1 MHAFCNSARNFPDVR
16 TLPTFPILS
25 RRSHVAVSADFNQE
39 DRKEIEYEKSLQY
52 FFLEETG
59 THIHPRAP
67 PNHSSTLHSSI
78 FLSHPLLQGE
88 NIHGMR
94 SITTFYIT
102 FNVISTALPLASTS
116 SHCTHSRRRR
126 EKGVEVGSSV
136 SIPFSFIR
144 DGRCKN
150 FIPPFPQLPP
160 KREGSDG
167 SLSRCRGRLRRQ
179 SSSAGA

>member
-52 FFLEETG
+52 FLLEETG
-59 THIHPRAP
+59 THIHPRA

-102 FNVISTALPLASTS
+102 FNVIATALPPASTS
-116 SHCTHSRRRR
+116 SL
-126 EKGVEVGSSV
+126 K
-136 SIPFSFIR
+136 
-144 DGRCKN
+144 
-150 FIPPFPQLPP
+150 LPLAA
-160 KREGSDG
+160 G
-167 SLSRCRGRLRRQ
+167 RGRKRVFKLVRVFPFHLVLLGMEGVKT
-179 SSSAGA
+179 SSSTSSKTRRGISSSPSLI